1 MNPPNNQTHQ
11 RLLDIAEELFSI
23 RGYTSVRL
31 RDIASAVGIKH
42 AALYYYVPGGKEQL
56 FVDVMTRNLQRHRL
70 GMEAAIA
77 TAGPDLRH
85 QIQAVAYWLL
95 SQPPI
100 NLARME
106 ASDFPAI
113 SAENAQALS
122 LLIFDSLRL
131 PLQSALERAQAE
143 GTVDLPNP
151 GLAAIT
157 FTSLVETIYKQVRS
171 NPADAPETATIV
183 EELIDMLLHG
193 WLRR

>member
-1 MNPPNNQTHQ
+1 MDTPNNQTYQ
-11 RLLDIAEELFSI
+11 RILGVAEALFSA

-31 RDIASAVGIKH
+31 RDIATAIGIKH
-42 AALYYYVPGGKEQL
+42 AALYYYAPGGKEQL
-56 FVDVMTRNLQRHRL
+56 FVDVMTYSLQRHRV

-77 TAGPDLRH
+77 TAGPDLRD
-85 QIQAVAYWLL
+85 QMRAVAHWLL

-106 ASDFPAI
+106 ASDLPAV
-113 SAENAQALS
+113 STENAQKLS

-131 PLQSALERAQAE
+131 PLQAALEQAQTE

-157 FTSLVETIYKQVRS
+157 FTTLVETVHKQAES
-171 NPADAPETATIV
+171 EPIIATETAAIV
-183 EELIDMLLHG
+183 EQLIDMLLHG
-193 WLRR
+193 WLKR

>member
-1 MNPPNNQTHQ
+1 MEKPNNQTHQ
-11 RLLDIAEELFSI
+11 RILDVAEALFSE

-31 RDIASAVGIKH
+31 RDIASEIGIKH
-42 AALYYYVPGGKEQL
+42 AALYYYAPGGKEQL

-77 TAGPDLRH
+77 TAGLNLRD
-85 QIQAVAYWLL
+85 QMRAVAQWLL
-95 SQPPI
+95 AQPPL

-113 SAENAQALS
+113 SSDNAQKLS

-131 PLQSALERAQAE
+131 PLQDALERAHAE
-143 GTVDLPNP
+143 GTVAVQNA

-157 FTSLVETIYKQVRS
+157 FTSLVQTVRKQAESERVGS
-171 NPADAPETATIV
+171 SETAVIV
-183 EELIDMLLHG
+183 DELIDMLLYG
-193 WLRR
+193 WLKR

>member
-1 MNPPNNQTHQ
+1 MELPNNQTHQ
-11 RLLDIAEELFSI
+11 RILDVAEALFSA
-23 RGYTSVRL
+23 RGYSSVRL
-31 RDIASAVGIKH
+31 RDIASEIGIKH

-56 FVDVMTRNLQRHRL
+56 FVDVMTRNLQRHRA
-70 GMEAAIA
+70 GMEAAIT
-77 TAGPDLRH
+77 TAGPNVRE
-85 QIQAVAYWLL
+85 QMQAVAAWLL

-113 SAENAQALS
+113 SPDNAHALS

-131 PLQSALERAQAE
+131 PLQAALERAQTE

-157 FTSLVETIYKQVRS
+157 FTSLVETIYKQAQAEPVS
-171 NPADAPETATIV
+171 SSETTAIV
-183 EELIDMLLHG
+183 EDLIDMLLHG
-193 WLRR
+193 WLKR